1 LNRRVDQLARVAP
14 WQPDDH
20 VYRSTHTVVCS
31 YDSDAERHP
40 GNLRPGEAEQAMPTA
55 RRVDEGRRD
64 GKGDS
69 VI

>member
-1 LNRRVDQLARVAP
+1 MFTEARIP
-14 WQPDDH
+14 L
-20 VYRSTHTVVCS
+20 VCS